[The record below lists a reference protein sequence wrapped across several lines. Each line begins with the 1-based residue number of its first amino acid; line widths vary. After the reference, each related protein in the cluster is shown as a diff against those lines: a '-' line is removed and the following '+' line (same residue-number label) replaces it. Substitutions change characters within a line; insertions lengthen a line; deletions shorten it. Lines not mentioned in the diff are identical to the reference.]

1 MHCAIG
7 RTLLVTVAL
16 MVLVACQ
23 SHHQADSSIAI
34 VQNGTLDLQHQALP
48 APIWL
53 NGYWKFY
60 WKQFIDPSD
69 SASNTFELAP
79 VPGSWTELGHAGSG
93 YASYRLTILHPPPDL
108 ALTLVHARACYELFV
123 NGKRMASVGTV
134 DSAESLARGVYRPI
148 IVPLA
153 GQGERIDL
161 VWHVANY
168 LHRSG
173 GLTNAVTIGPL
184 APLVEQR
191 NNAIAFDAF
200 IVGALLLFGFY
211 HLALYALHRDL
222 TALWFMGCYL
232 FLALRI
238 MTRQSLLLMNLFPNL
253 NAELLLRLEYA
264 GVFGISFFTLAHMR
278 LFPQIVPR
286 IPALLYVSCNTVLL
300 VLGFCLPAPQFTYL
314 AIFWEASAALGVVLF
329 LIFALNSV
337 RAKAADSRIYLTAYT
352 LICASIVNET
362 LHGAGV
368 IHTFPSIIMT
378 AFAVLALQS
387 ILLSHT
393 FVQAVAHVR
402 QATGELEMR
411 RQQEREL
418 RRTQLRLQGMLDR
431 LTDAVAATNED
442 GLLIYGNHAFFGTYG
457 TKETLVNKPIT
468 TLFPDMQNYGPH
480 TGNHGETITRSELD
494 MGDELLW
501 LYLVSWPDKAS
512 EAASAQDLVDHL
524 RLQSQRLQ
532 KIALQLQ
539 RPEHAPIAQELGRIG
554 TSLATSSLA
563 SSDDR
568 NARKRHFAP
577 PLLQDA
583 LAYWQE
589 LTGKD
594 KFAFAQESRLW
605 NVEISPDGWTRT
617 RTLDK
622 YLAVETL
629 PRHPR
634 WNQVVESVEYVLSES
649 DRELPQRQSL
659 LYRLEEFRNL

>member
-1 MHCAIG
+1 MRYFHG
-7 RTLLVTVAL
+7 RLLLIAALLMAFASCQNQQPSHSPTV
-16 MVLVACQ
+16 
-23 SHHQADSSIAI
+23 HNGI
-34 VQNGTLDLQHQALP
+34 VDLQHKPLSS
-48 APIWL
+48 PISL
-53 NGYWKFY
+53 SGSWKFY
-60 WKQFIDPSD
+60 WKQFLDPND
-69 SASNTFELAP
+69 SLNSAFELAP
-79 VPGSWTELGHAGSG
+79 VPGSWTKLGHAGTG
-93 YASYRLTILHPPPDL
+93 YATYRLTILHPPPDL

-134 DSAESLARGVYRPI
+134 DSVESLARGVYKPI
-148 IVPLA
+148 IIPLT

-173 GLTNAVTIGPL
+173 GLTNPVIIGPL
-184 APLVEQR
+184 TPLVEQR
-191 NNAIAFDAF
+191 NNALAWDAF

-222 TALWFMGCYL
+222 TALWFTGCYL

-264 GVFGISFFTLAHMR
+264 GVFGISFFTLAHLR

-286 IPALLYVSCNTVLL
+286 VPALLYVSCNTVLL

-314 AIFWEASAALGVVLF
+314 AILWEASAALGVVLF

-402 QATGELEMR
+402 QATGELEIR

-431 LTDAVAATNED
+431 MPDAVAATNED
-442 GLLIYGNHAFFGTYG
+442 GLLIYGNQTFFTTYG
-457 TKETLVNKPIT
+457 LKATLVNKPIT
-468 TLFPDMQNYGPH
+468 NLFPDMQDHSPY
-480 TGNHGETITRSELD
+480 TGSHGETITRSELD

-501 LYLVSWPDKAS
+501 LYLVSWPGRDS
-512 EAASAQDLVDHL
+512 EATNAQDLVNNL
-524 RLQSQRLQ
+524 RLQRQRLQ
-532 KIALQLQ
+532 KIALQLAL
-539 RPEHAPIAQELGRIG
+539 PEHTSIAQELDRMG
-554 TSLATSSLA
+554 SSLTA
-563 SSDDR
+563 SPLVTNNDR
-568 NARKRHFAP
+568 NTHKRQLAP
-577 PLLQDA
+577 PLLKDS
-583 LAYWQE
+583 LSYWQE

-622 YLAVETL
+622 YLSVETL

-634 WNQVVESVEYVLSES
+634 WNQVIESVEYVLSES

-659 LYRLEEFRNL
+659 LERLEEFRNL